1 MKIFNSSQVLILV
14 ALALVLAFAVP
25 LKAQDRPQDY
35 LDVHNHARDD
45 VNVPHIRWH
54 AGAARYA
61 WNYAQQRKRDCR
73 LVHSNS
79 GGRYGENLAWSSG
92 DMSGA
97 AAVRLWVK
105 EKSDYFYNSNRCRAG
120 KQCGHYTQVVWRNSA
135 WVGCAKVKCDNGG
148 TFVTCNYSPPG
159 NIRGRRPY

>member
-1 MKIFNSSQVLILV
+1 MKMFNSPQTLVLL

-25 LKAQDRPQDY
+25 LKAQDGPKDY
-35 LDVHNHARDD
+35 LAVHNRARDH
-45 VNVPHIRWH
+45 VGVPHIKWH

-61 WNYAQQRKRDCR
+61 WNYAQIRKRDCR
-73 LVHSNS
+73 LKHSNS
-79 GGRYGENLAWSSG
+79 RGRYGENLAWSSG

-105 EKSDYFYNSNRCRAG
+105 EKSDYFHKSNTCRAG
-120 KQCGHYTQVVWRNSA
+120 KQCGHYTQVVWKNSE

-148 TFVTCNYSPPG
+148 TFVTCNYFPPG
-159 NIRGRRPY
+159 NIRGRWPY